1 MIWNSED
8 HVWTEVYSE
17 HQRRWV
23 HADPCEESW
32 DTPRLYTEGWGRKIA
47 YCVAFSVD
55 GATDVTRRYVRNP
68 TRNGMSRSRCPEE
81 VLLYIIH
88 EIRKLRRENMEKETR
103 RRLMKEDERE
113 ERELRSYVAHALT
126 SEMILAL
133 PGSVQSEEAKSA
145 AERQREAAEQTQ
157 WTHQQDSR

>member
-1 MIWNSED
+1 
-8 HVWTEVYSE
+8 
-17 HQRRWV
+17 
-23 HADPCEESW
+23 
-32 DTPRLYTEGWGRKIA
+32 
-47 YCVAFSVD
+47 
-55 GATDVTRRYVRNP
+55 
-68 TRNGMSRSRCPEE
+68 MSRSRCPEE

-126 SEMILAL
+126 SEMIHAL

-145 AERQREAAEQTQ
+145 AERQRDAAEQTQ